1 VVVAGLHRN
10 LTVKKCT
17 PDWINRELAHLS
29 IVLFIV
35 AERQSGQPLDTG
47 FFIGVIQ
54 LDLERGPGS
63 ALRADEA
70 LLADA
75 HIG

>member
-1 VVVAGLHRN
+1 MVVAGLHRS

-17 PDWINRELAHLS
+17 LDWINRELAHLS